1 MLLLYTLRPTD
12 NLRFSELEKGTYA
25 TLSDE
30 AGQFECHLNCD
41 NIAAVNMVTKPN
53 KEGDRELYI
62 TRFLDTQV
70 HSAAIKQYCAMQSR
84 AAHSTAVTALHAP

>member
-1 MLLLYTLRPTD
+1 MCAHNCQTD

-41 NIAAVNMVTKPN
+41 NIAAINMVTKPN
-53 KEGDRELYI
+53 KEGDSELYI

-70 HSAAIKQYCAMQSR
+70 L
-84 AAHSTAVTALHAP
+84 VTGV